1 MKKLLL
7 LLFVFAT
14 TAYTA
19 DAQATFGVRA
29 GANLS
34 NLSGDVTDDSR
45 FNNKFGWHAGVTAN
59 FGIVEDFFSIQPE
72 LYYTNKGFRN
82 NEEEFE
88 IDALTYRREGSV
100 NYNYLELPILAR
112 INAGP
117 LYFEGGPMASYLL
130 SVNNRTETTINGAP
144 EPAAVNS
151 NSTEGLTRFELG
163 YAAGIGLGTPGGLSV
178 GVRYVG
184 SFTDFASDAP
194 ADYFQGD
201 LVNARNSV
209 FMLTLGLTFGTR

>member
-7 LLFVFAT
+7 SFFALAT
-14 TAYTA
+14 VYTA
-19 DAQATFGVRA
+19 QAQASFGLRA
-29 GANLS
+29 GGNLS

-45 FNNKFGWHAGVTAN
+45 FNNKIGWHAGLTAN
-59 FGIVEDFFSIQPE
+59 FPIVEEFFSIQPE

-82 NEEEFE
+82 SEEDVFEFNGN
-88 IDALTYRREGSV
+88 TYRREGSV

-112 INAGP
+112 IDAGP

-130 SVNNRTETTINGAP
+130 GVNNRTDTFVTGSP
-144 EPAAVNS
+144 EPLAVNRS
-151 NSTEGLTRFELG
+151 STEGLTRFELG
-163 YAAGIGLGTPGGLSV
+163 YAAGIGFGMQNGISV

-184 SFTDFASDAP
+184 SFNDYASDAP
-194 ADYFQGD
+194 NDYFQGD

-209 FMLTLGLTFGTR
+209 FMLTLGFNFPTR

>member
-7 LLFVFAT
+7 LFFALAT
-14 TAYTA
+14 VYTA

-29 GANLS
+29 GGNLS
-34 NLSGDVTDDSR
+34 NLAGDVTDDSR

-72 LYYTNKGFRN
+72 LYYSNKGFRN
-82 NEEEFE
+82 SEEDFE
-88 IDALTYRREGSV
+88 IDALTYNRKGSV
-100 NYNYLELPILAR
+100 NYNYLELPVLAR

-117 LYFEGGPMASYLL
+117 LYFEGGPVASYLL
-130 SVNNRTETTINGAP
+130 SVNNRTETTINGSP
-144 EPAAVNS
+144 DPTAVNRS
-151 NSTEGLTRFELG
+151 STEGLTRFELG

-184 SFTDFASDAP
+184 SFTDFTSDAP
-194 ADYFQGD
+194 DDYFQGD
-201 LVNARNSV
+201 LRNARNSV
-209 FMLTLGLTFGTR
+209 YMLTLGLTFGTR